1 MCFGV
6 DGALI
11 ALYGVF
17 LGAGYGHLSGG
28 GRHAILWCERSAGLR
43 LDFE

>member
-1 MCFGV
+1 MGPASSHETQASSVCFGV

-17 LGAGYGHLSGG
+17 LGAGFGNTALLCLG
-28 GRHAILWCERSAGLR
+28 
-43 LDFE
+43 

>member
-17 LGAGYGHLSGG
+17 LGAGYGWLSVGVSCVKISGG
-28 GRHAILWCERSAGLR
+28 LT
-43 LDFE
+43 FESFEGN